1 MMWKDYQLSSTV
13 SKVTE
18 EITLWQTER
27 GIIEISQNTLA
38 VPITLDDEVKGYV
51 FHGHGRLL
59 LDAIAETEKGAV
71 GKSVEEELDEPFLM
85 VGDKEKIEEYLTT
98 TDEEDFTRM
107 GYENE
112 QGFITRAEDLCDQF
126 FGKRRWDSRQCFH
139 KDRGLIFAFPNRAK
153 KLDILIAKGSKLVY
167 KTTDIIFV
175 SNENKIVLKSPSE
188 VVVSSNGKLLVIN
201 KNDFLRCSC

>member
-18 EITLWQTER
+18 EITLWKTER
-27 GIIEISQNTLA
+27 GIIEISENTLI
-38 VPITLDDEVKGYV
+38 VPIKLNDEVRGYV
-51 FHGHGRLL
+51 FHGRGRLL

-71 GKSVEEELDEPFLM
+71 GKSVEDELDEPFLM
-85 VGDKEKIEEYLTT
+85 LGDKEKIGEHLTT

-107 GYENE
+107 GYEGE
-112 QGFITRAEDLCDQF
+112 QGFITRAEDLCAQF
-126 FGKRRWDSRQCFH
+126 FGTRRWDSRQCFH

-167 KTTDIIFV
+167 KTIDIVFV

-188 VVVSSNGKLLVIN
+188 VVVSSNGKLLVID
-201 KNDFLRCSC
+201 KNDFLRCGC

>member
-1 MMWKDYQLSSTV
+1 MMWKDYQLSSTI

-27 GIIEISQNTLA
+27 GIIEISQNTLV
-38 VPITLDDEVKGYV
+38 VPITLDDEVRGYI

-85 VGDKEKIEEYLTT
+85 LGDKEKIEEYLTA

-107 GYENE
+107 GYEDE

-126 FGKRRWDSRQCFH
+126 FGTRRWESRQCFH

-153 KLDILIAKGSKLVY
+153 RLDILVAKGSKLVY
-167 KTTDIIFV
+167 KTTDIVFV

-201 KNDFLRCSC
+201 KNDFLRCGC

>member
-18 EITLWQTER
+18 EITLWKTER
-27 GIIEISQNTLA
+27 GIIEISENTLI
-38 VPITLDDEVKGYV
+38 VPIKLNDEVRGYV
-51 FHGHGRLL
+51 FHGRGRLL

-71 GKSVEEELDEPFLM
+71 GKSVEDELDEPFLM
-85 VGDKEKIEEYLTT
+85 LGDKEKIGEHLTT

-107 GYENE
+107 GYEDE

-126 FGKRRWDSRQCFH
+126 FGKRRWESRQCFH
-139 KDRGLIFAFPNRAK
+139 KDRGLIFAFPNKAK
-153 KLDILIAKGSKLVY
+153 KLDILMAKGSKLVY
-167 KTTDIIFV
+167 KTMDIVFV

-201 KNDFLRCSC
+201 KNDFLRCGC

>member
-1 MMWKDYQLSSTV
+1 MMRKDYQLSSTV
-13 SKVTE
+13 SKVIE

-71 GKSVEEELDEPFLM
+71 GKSIEKELDELFIML
-85 VGDKEKIEEYLTT
+85 GDKEKIEEYLTA

-107 GYENE
+107 GYEDE
-112 QGFITRAEDLCDQF
+112 KGFITRAEDLCDQF
-126 FGKRRWDSRQCFH
+126 FGTRRWDSHQFFH
-139 KDRGLIFAFPNRAK
+139 KDHGLIFAFPNRAK
-153 KLDILIAKGSKLVY
+153 RLDILVTKGSKLIY
-167 KTTDIIFV
+167 KTTDIVFV

-188 VVVSSNGKLLVIN
+188 TVVSSKGKLLVIN
-201 KNDFLRCSC
+201 KNDFLRCGC